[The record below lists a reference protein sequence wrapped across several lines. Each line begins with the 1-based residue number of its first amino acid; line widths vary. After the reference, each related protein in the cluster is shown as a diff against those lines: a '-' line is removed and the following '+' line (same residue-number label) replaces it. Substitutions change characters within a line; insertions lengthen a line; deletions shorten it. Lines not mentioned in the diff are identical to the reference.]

1 MKDLRK
7 RANLEEEEHGDM
19 IFLPVVDSN
28 ETDSDNFKHMS
39 IHSIESFEFNNLLLV
54 NDETYV
60 FFENVIHQLNL
71 HESSNLWWSD
81 FNSLSG
87 SQYQTNSIPP
97 LIIPKNLAMVLSRDL
112 VKYVA
117 QNANYLRSYA
127 SLATSLGLW
136 FSSLDRKLI
145 NDQQWSKK
153 LPSNLNDFRVDETVL
168 AFQSVSPKAMQ
179 QVWKQNLPKGMTN
192 SNSK

>member
-71 HESSNLWWSD
+71 HESSNLWWGD

-127 SLATSLGLW
+127 SLATSMI
-136 FSSLDRKLI
+136 SLSAHLKLYV
-145 NDQQWSKK
+145 K
-153 LPSNLNDFRVDETVL
+153 
-168 AFQSVSPKAMQ
+168 
-179 QVWKQNLPKGMTN
+179 
-192 SNSK
+192 